1 MNRFGRS
8 ARAFAAVTLGFAGA
22 AYASAALAADM
33 DSMVT
38 KAPPMVAPA
47 VAPPAGCGS
56 AYDFFFTA
64 CQLAWYG
71 VRFYG
76 TVDVGGGYQTH
87 GSPFDPNFPTGASYF
102 LNKPSR
108 QAEWSLAPNAMSQSL
123 VGIDIKEPIAPGGWS
138 FVGKGE
144 LAFDPYSG
152 LLANAPQALQ
162 DAIHVPLN
170 QQEIPVNSSRWGWL
184 AAQIYG
190 GVSNPVYG
198 TLTFG
203 RQNAL
208 LTDGVNAYDPQGGAY
223 GFSPI
228 GFSGLTCGAGDT
240 EECRWTTAIKYRV
253 SADTVFGGV
262 RLGVMG
268 QPMTG
273 ASSFNAYNPNEGAIE
288 GDIGG
293 DIKIPGGALS
303 GLLSLDAIGSYV
315 VDAVNIGTSGGATNG
330 TGILSGVPVAF
341 PATTFLTAQISNQ
354 TSFMA
359 LAKYSFGSW
368 SPPPAMVTK
377 GPVAPGVVGI
387 PLTLY
392 AGYEW
397 IQFANPSNPITTS
410 FPDDGFTFNFTNAT
424 GSVASVNAT
433 SINNNAFN
441 SLCGTGTGC
450 SDKDFQV
457 VWTGFKYGITRDL
470 DLVGAYYEYFQSQF
484 VSGPGICANTTA
496 HGQCAGTETMASGV
510 LDWRFLPKWDAYI
523 GTFWSQVNGGLSN
536 GYLARS
542 NIASTAGV
550 RFRF

>member
-1 MNRFGRS
+1 MVVKRS
-8 ARAFAAVTLGFAGA
+8 VGLLLAGMAMGASFLSTAPAF
-22 AYASAALAADM
+22 AADM

-47 VAPPAGCGS
+47 VAPPATCGS

-64 CQLAWYG
+64 CPLTWYG

-76 TVDVGGGYQTH
+76 TVDMGVGYQTH
-87 GSPFDPNFPTGASYF
+87 GSPFDPNFTTGASYF
-102 LNKPSR
+102 INKPSR
-108 QAEWSLAPNAMSQSL
+108 QAEWIQSPNGMSQSV
-123 VGIDIKEPIAPGGWS
+123 VGVDIKEPVAPGGWA
-138 FVGKGE
+138 FVAKGE

-170 QQEIPVNSSRWGWL
+170 QQEIPVDSSRWGWL
-184 AAQIYG
+184 AGQIYA

-208 LTDGVNAYDPQGGAY
+208 LTDGVNAYDPMGGAY
-223 GFSPI
+223 AFSPI
-228 GFSGLTCGAGDT
+228 GFSGFTCGAGDT

-253 SADTVFGGV
+253 DIGNA
-262 RLGVMG
+262 RLAVMG

-273 ASSFNAYNPNEGAIE
+273 TSAYNAYNPNNGAVE

-303 GLLSLDAIGSYV
+303 GLLSLDLIGSYV
-315 VDAVNIGTSGGATNG
+315 VNSVNIGPAGGATNAA
-330 TGILSGVPVAF
+330 GVPVAPF
-341 PATTFLTAQISNQ
+341 APNTYLSATLSNN
-354 TSFMA
+354 TSVMA

-368 SPPPAMVTK
+368 SAATPPIVGKGPISPPA
-377 GPVAPGVVGI
+377 VVGI

-397 IQFANPSNPITTS
+397 LQVANPSNPVTTS
-410 FPDDGFTFNFTNAT
+410 FLDDGFTFDFVNAAGGAPTAPGNNAT
-424 GSVASVNAT
+424 TIA
-433 SINNNAFN
+433 NNAFN

-450 SDKDFQV
+450 SDKVAQV

-470 DLVGAYYEYFQSQF
+470 DLIGAYYEYFQNQY
-484 VSGPGICANTTA
+484 VSGPGICANPTA

-523 GTFWSQVNGGLSN
+523 GTFWSQVNAGLSN
-536 GYLARS
+536 GYLAR
-542 NIASTAGV
+542 NNVATTAGV